1 MWRAYI
7 LEARNAVWVSRLPL
21 PLVERSKEEIARRIK
36 RKVERLSGVK
46 SCGQL
51 NVRLI
56 GKRYDVNMRVVV
68 DSDSGSDDPHKIS
81 LKIEKEVK
89 SILPNSRVS
98 IDTEPFGDSRENVW
112 RFVKETA
119 EGTPG
124 SRGVH
129 NIHIQEID
137 GELCIDLHLEVS
149 ANMTVKQAHYVADQV
164 EKKIKTGNPDISE
177 VTVHIES
184 ASDRISREL
193 AGIERE
199 LESYVQDVAKRF
211 PEIKEVHEIRVRR
224 FGDTMH
230 LVLHCT
236 FDSKLSIEKAHEFS
250 SKVESAVRKAYPN
263 VIRIDIHEEP
273 A

>member
-1 MWRAYI
+1 M
-7 LEARNAVWVSRLPL
+7 
-21 PLVERSKEEIARRIK
+21 
-36 RKVERLSGVK
+36 SGVK
-46 SCGQL
+46 NVSQL
-51 NVRLI
+51 NVRPI
-56 GKRYDVNMRVVV
+56 GKTFDVSMRILL
-68 DSDSGSDDPHKIS
+68 DGGLKIEPHQIA
-81 LKIEKEVK
+81 LNIEKEVK
-89 SILPNSRVS
+89 SIIPNSRVS
-98 IDTEPFGDSRENVW
+98 IGTETFGGYREDIW
-112 RFVKETA
+112 KLVKDVA
-119 EGTPG
+119 DGTPG

-137 GELCIDLHLEVS
+137 GKLCIDLHLEVS

-164 EKKIKTGNPDISE
+164 EKEIKVANPNISE

-193 AGIERE
+193 TGIETE

-224 FGDTMH
+224 FGDVMH

-236 FDSKLSIEKAHEFS
+236 FDSKLSINKAHELS
-250 SKVESAVRKAYPN
+250 NQVESTIKKAYPS
-263 VIRIDIHEEP
+263 ITRIDIHEEP